1 MLWGVKYMVAP
12 LYINCDSS
20 AAQASQFLLQHQIDG
35 VRVVDDNYKVVGLIS
50 WTHLLKIISD
60 GLSYDTPVHEIMS
73 QDKDSIRIVD
83 ELQSM
88 ADKFIY
94 EDGDSNE
101 IENRSLY
108 NLTMSF
114 FEILQRKKQE
124 WDICLDSI
132 YNPLIAVDKEER
144 ITIFNKSLEEVSG
157 LSANEAYGRHV
168 NEVFDMSEL
177 GKILKS
183 GKKQTLQEI
192 KYRGKTLLSNRAP
205 ITVDGQIVGAVAV
218 LQDISELHNAI
229 EELELTKKL
238 NQQLDAI
245 FESSYDGL
253 YITDGEG
260 NTLRLNKAFE
270 RIMGVYAEEC
280 VGRNM
285 ADLVEEGYFTRS
297 GTLLVLE
304 RKHSVT
310 IPLQSKAGKNA
321 LVTSNPIFDEDG
333 NIVLVV
339 TNVRDLTDLIDL
351 EQQLEDVKVLR
362 ERELDAIVESSFDG
376 LYITDGHGKT
386 LRVNKGFERITGI
399 TAEQITGRYMEDLV
413 KDGVYS
419 TSGSLL
425 AIEKRETVTVQ
436 LKAKSR
442 KDILVTSTPIFD
454 DEGEVVMV
462 VTNVRDMTELI
473 SLERKLERVEGLRQK
488 ELDAIYNS
496 SYDGLYIT
504 DGEGTTLS
512 LNKAFERIM
521 GVTADECVGR
531 NMADLVRDGVFT
543 RSGTLLA
550 IKSRETVTIPLQSK
564 TGKNALVT
572 STPVF
577 DNTGEIVLVVTNV
590 RDLTDLIDLE
600 HKLEQV
606 EGLRQRELGAIF
618 DSSYDGLYITD
629 GQGNTLQLNKAFER
643 IMGVKPEECVGQ
655 NMADLVRDGVF
666 TRSGTLLAIK
676 TRETATI
683 PLQSKT
689 GKNALVTSTP
699 IFDEDGN
706 IILVVTNVRDITELN
721 DLQGK
726 VEQLEGLSR
735 MYQVQ
740 LNELKSSKSCI
751 LHSNKMRKLL
761 KIVNH
766 VSTVDSTVLILG
778 ESGVGKEVVA
788 DILYTSSPRANKPF
802 IKVNCGAIPH
812 NLLESELFGYE
823 PGAFSGA
830 SKTGKAGMFEL
841 ADGGI
846 LFLDEIAEMPLDL
859 QVKLLRVLQNNRIM
873 RIGGTKE
880 IEVDVRIITGT
891 NRNLQNMVAE
901 NLFRKDLYYRLNV
914 VPIFVPP
921 LRERREDIPVL
932 TRHFLEVFNRRHKMN
947 KRLSADVLKYFVSY
961 DWPGNVRELE
971 NLIERLVVTTQ
982 SDIIGMEDL
991 SSWAELEAASQPK
1004 TEIIPLHMAL
1014 ENTERNLLEEAF
1026 SIYNS
1031 TYAVAR
1037 VLGVSQPTVVRK
1049 AAKYGIAKQK

>member
-1 MLWGVKYMVAP
+1 MVEVKDMIAP
-12 LYINCDSS
+12 LYIHRDLI
-20 AAQASQFLLQHQIDG
+20 ASEASRYLLQHQIDG
-35 VRVVDDNYKVVGLIS
+35 VRVVDDNNKVVGLIS
-50 WTHLLKIISD
+50 WSHLLKIVAD
-60 GLSYDTPVHEIMS
+60 GLSPDTPVYKIMS
-73 QDKDSIRIVD
+73 QDQESISILE

-88 ADKFIY
+88 TDKSINKDNASNK
-94 EDGDSNE
+94 ED
-101 IENRSLY
+101 NRSLY

-114 FEILQRKKQE
+114 FRILQRKKQE

-132 YNPLIAVDKEER
+132 YNPMVAVDAEER
-144 ITIFNKSLEEVSG
+144 ITIFNKSLETVSG
-157 LSANEAYGRHV
+157 ITAQDAYGRHI

-177 GKILKS
+177 GQILTS
-183 GKKQTLQEI
+183 GKKQTLQKI
-192 KYRGKTLLSNRAP
+192 KYQGKTLLSNRAP
-205 ITVDGQIVGAVAV
+205 ITVDGKITGAVAV
-218 LQDISELHNAI
+218 LQDISELETVV
-229 EELELTKKL
+229 EELEVTKKL

-260 NTLRLNKAFE
+260 NTIRLNKAFE
-270 RIMGVYAEEC
+270 RIMGVYTDEC

-285 ADLVEEGYFTRS
+285 ADLVQEGYFTRS

-304 RKHSVT
+304 RKHPVT
-310 IPLQSKAGKNA
+310 IPLQSKTGKNA

-333 NIVLVV
+333 NIVLIV
-339 TNVRDLTDLIDL
+339 TNVRDLTDLIEL
-351 EQQLEDVKVLR
+351 ERQLEDVKVLR
-362 ERELDAIVESSFDG
+362 ERELDAVVESSFDG
-376 LYITDGHGKT
+376 LYITDGQGKT

-399 TAEQITGRYMEDLV
+399 SAEEITGRYMKDLV
-413 KDGVYS
+413 KEGVYS
-419 TSGSLL
+419 SSGSLQ
-425 AIEKRETVTVQ
+425 AIEKRETVTAQ
-436 LKAKSR
+436 LKARSR
-442 KDILVTSTPIFD
+442 KEILVTSTPIFD
-454 DEGEVVMV
+454 DEDEVIMV

-473 SLERKLERVEGLRQK
+473 ALERKLERVEGLRQK
-488 ELDAIYNS
+488 ELDAIYKS

-521 GVTADECVGR
+521 GVKAEECVGR
-531 NMADLVRDGVFT
+531 NMADLVDDGVFT

-550 IKSRETVTIPLQSK
+550 LESHETVTIPLQSK

-577 DNTGEIVLVVTNV
+577 DNAGEIVLVVTNV

-618 DSSYDGLYITD
+618 ESSYDGLYITD
-629 GQGNTLQLNKAFER
+629 GEGNTLQLNQAFER
-643 IMGVKPEECVGQ
+643 IMGVKSEECVGQ

-666 TRSGTLLAIK
+666 TRSGTLLALEK
-676 TRETATI
+676 RETATI

-699 IFDEDGN
+699 IFDEAGN

-740 LNELKSSKSCI
+740 LNQLKSSKSCI
-751 LHSNKMRKLL
+751 LHSDKMRRLL
-761 KIVNH
+761 KMVNH

-788 DILYTSSPRANKPF
+788 DILHTSSPRVNQPF

-830 SKTGKAGMFEL
+830 SKSGKAGMFEL

-859 QVKLLRVLQNNRIM
+859 QVKLLRVLQDNKIM
-873 RIGGTKE
+873 RIGGTRE
-880 IEVDVRIITGT
+880 IEVDVRIIAGT
-891 NRNLQNMVAE
+891 NRNLQNMVVE

-914 VPIFVPP
+914 VPIVVPP

-932 TRHFLEVFNRRHKMN
+932 SKHFLEMFNRRHKMV
-947 KRLSADVLKYFVSY
+947 KRISADVLKYFISY

-982 SDIIGMEDL
+982 HDIIGMDDL
-991 SSWAELEAASQPK
+991 SSWVELEAVSQPK
-1004 TEIIPLHMAL
+1004 SKIIPLNTAL
-1014 ENTERNLLEEAF
+1014 ENTERSLLQEAF
-1026 SIYNS
+1026 SMYNS

-1037 VLGVSQPTVVRK
+1037 VLGISQPTVVRK
-1049 AAKYGIAKQK
+1049 AAKYGIVKQK

>member
-1 MLWGVKYMVAP
+1 MVEFKDMITP
-12 LYINCDSS
+12 LYIHRDSS
-20 AAQASQFLLQHQIDG
+20 ASEASRFLLQHQIDG
-35 VRVVDDNYKVVGLIS
+35 IRVVDDNNEVVGLINWS
-50 WTHLLKIISD
+50 HLLRIVAD
-60 GLSYDTPVHEIMS
+60 GLSPDTPVYEIMS
-73 QDKDSIRIVD
+73 QDQESISILD

-88 ADKFIY
+88 TGKSIDKDNASNM
-94 EDGDSNE
+94 ED
-101 IENRSLY
+101 NRSLY

-124 WDICLDSI
+124 WDICLNSI
-132 YNPLIAVDKEER
+132 YNPMVAVDAEQR
-144 ITIFNKSLEEVSG
+144 ITIFNQSLEAVSG
-157 LSANEAYGRHV
+157 LSARESYGRHI

-177 GKILKS
+177 GQILKS
-183 GKKQTLQEI
+183 GEKQTLQKI
-192 KYRGKTLLSNRAP
+192 RYKGKTLLSNRAP
-205 ITVDGQIVGAVAV
+205 ITVDGKITGAVAV
-218 LQDISELHNAI
+218 LQDISELETVV
-229 EELELTKKL
+229 EELEVTKKL

-260 NTLRLNKAFE
+260 ITLRLNKAFE
-270 RIMGVYAEEC
+270 RIMGVYSEEC

-285 ADLVEEGYFTRS
+285 ADLVREGYFTRS

-310 IPLQSKAGKNA
+310 IPLQSKTGKNA
-321 LVTSNPIFDEDG
+321 LVTSNPIFDDDG

-339 TNVRDLTDLIDL
+339 TNVRDLTDLIEL
-351 EQQLEDVKVLR
+351 ERQLEDVKVLR

-376 LYITDGHGKT
+376 LYITDGLGKT

-399 TAEQITGRYMEDLV
+399 TAEEITGRYMEDLV
-413 KDGVYS
+413 QDGVYS

-425 AIEKRETVTVQ
+425 AIEKRKTVTVQ

-454 DEGEVVMV
+454 DEGEVIMV

-473 SLERKLERVEGLRQK
+473 TLERKLERVEGLRQK

-521 GVTADECVGR
+521 GVTAEECVGR
-531 NMADLVRDGVFT
+531 NMADLVNDGVFT

-550 IKSRETVTIPLQSK
+550 LESHETVTIPLQSK

-629 GQGNTLQLNKAFER
+629 GEGNTLQLNKAFER
-643 IMGVKPEECVGQ
+643 IMGVKPDECVGY

-666 TRSGTLLAIK
+666 TRSGTLLALK

-740 LNELKSSKSCI
+740 LNQLKSSKSCI
-751 LHSNKMRKLL
+751 LHSDKMRKLL

-788 DILYTSSPRANKPF
+788 DILHTSSPRLNKPF

-830 SKTGKAGMFEL
+830 SKSGKAGMFEL

-859 QVKLLRVLQNNRIM
+859 QVKLLRVLQDSKIM

-880 IEVDVRIITGT
+880 IEVDVRIIAGT
-891 NRNLQNMVAE
+891 NRNLQGMVLD

-914 VPIFVPP
+914 VPILVPP

-932 TRHFLEVFNRRHKMN
+932 SKHFLEMFNRRHRMN
-947 KRLSADVLKYFVSY
+947 KRLSGDVLKYFISY

-982 SDIIGMEDL
+982 HDIIGMDDL
-991 SSWAELEAASQPK
+991 SSWAELEAVSQPK
-1004 TEIIPLHMAL
+1004 TEIIPLTIAL
-1014 ENTERNLLEEAF
+1014 ENTERSLLQEAF
-1026 SIYNS
+1026 SMYNS

-1037 VLGVSQPTVVRK
+1037 VLGISQPTVVRK
-1049 AAKYGIAKQK
+1049 AAKYGIVKHK